1 MPNKK
6 AIQEDNKNQVK
17 VKRNYTKK
25 KEEILSGNDNDDETV
40 NDKKDN
46 INKKS
51 LNLSKARTAKQTYLS
66 NHQIEK
72 EKKIDNLIKSLTEDE
87 LIKINAK
94 NEKLKSRLM
103 KMI

>member
-6 AIQEDNKNQVK
+6 AIQEDNKDQVK
-17 VKRNYTKK
+17 VKRKYTKK

-40 NDKKDN
+40 NEKKDN

-51 LNLSKARTAKQTYLS
+51 LNLSKARTAKQTYIS

-94 NEKLKSRLM
+94 NEKLKNRLM

>member
-1 MPNKK
+1 MSNKK
-6 AIQEDNKNQVK
+6 AIQE
-17 VKRNYTKK
+17 VKRKYTKK
-25 KEEILSGNDNDDETV
+25 NKQELSTDSDDET
-40 NDKKDN
+40 NKKDN
-46 INKKS
+46 INIKA
-51 LNLSKARTAKQTYLS
+51 LNLSKARNAKQTYIS

>member
-6 AIQEDNKNQVK
+6 AIQEDNKDK
-17 VKRNYTKK
+17 VKDKRKYTKK
-25 KEEILSGNDNDDETV
+25 KEEILSDNDDESI

-51 LNLSKARTAKQTYLS
+51 LNLSKARTAKQTYIS

>member
-1 MPNKK
+1 MSNKK
-6 AIQEDNKNQVK
+6 DIKEDK
-17 VKRNYTKK
+17 VKRKYTKK
-25 KEEILSGNDNDDETV
+25 NKQELSTDSDDET
-40 NDKKDN
+40 NKKDN
-46 INKKS
+46 INIKA
-51 LNLSKARTAKQTYLS
+51 LNLSKARNAKQAYIS

>member
-6 AIQEDNKNQVK
+6 AIQEDNKDQVK
-17 VKRNYTKK
+17 RKYTKK

-40 NDKKDN
+40 NEKKDN
-46 INKKS
+46 INKKA
-51 LNLSKARTAKQTYLS
+51 LNLSKARNAKQTYIS

-94 NEKLKSRLM
+94 NEKLKNRLM

>member
-1 MPNKK
+1 MSNKK
-6 AIQEDNKNQVK
+6 ALHEDK
-17 VKRNYTKK
+17 VKRKYTKK
-25 KEEILSGNDNDDETV
+25 NKQELSTDSDDET
-40 NDKKDN
+40 NKKDN
-46 INKKS
+46 INIKA
-51 LNLSKARTAKQTYLS
+51 LNLSKARNAKQAYIS

>member
-1 MPNKK
+1 MSNKK
-6 AIQEDNKNQVK
+6 ALHE
-17 VKRNYTKK
+17 VKRKYTKK
-25 KEEILSGNDNDDETV
+25 NKQELSTDSDDET
-40 NDKKDN
+40 NKKDN
-46 INKKS
+46 INIKA
-51 LNLSKARTAKQTYLS
+51 LNLSKARSAKQTYIS

-94 NEKLKSRLM
+94 NEKLKNKLM

>member
-1 MPNKK
+1 MSNKK
-6 AIQEDNKNQVK
+6 VIQEDDK
-17 VKRNYTKK
+17 VKIKYTKK
-25 KEEILSGNDNDDETV
+25 NKQELSTDNDDA
-40 NDKKDN
+40 NKKDN
-46 INKKS
+46 INIKA
-51 LNLSKARTAKQTYLS
+51 LNLSKARNAKQTYIS

-94 NEKLKSRLM
+94 NEKLKSKLM